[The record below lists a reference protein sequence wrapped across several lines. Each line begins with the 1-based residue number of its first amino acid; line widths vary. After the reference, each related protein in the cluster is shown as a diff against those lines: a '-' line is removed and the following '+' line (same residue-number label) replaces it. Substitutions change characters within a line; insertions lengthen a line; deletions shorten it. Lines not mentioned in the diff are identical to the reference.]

1 MNGTIEFDS
10 EAALAEFL
18 KEFTGG
24 TAVFTCSFDAR
35 RRKYIL
41 EFTGGY

>member
-1 MNGTIEFDS
+1 MNGRIEFNS
-10 EAALAEFL
+10 EAMLAEFL
-18 KEFTGG
+18 KHFAGC
-24 TAVFTCSFDAR
+24 TAVFNCWWDQS